1 MVRAMETTCGADGRD
16 WITAIMTRSVRDD
29 NGRSV
34 SGLGPTCRGR
44 EQSAIAASALRIPR
58 AEDRESQDSDGNVF
72 RCRFCV
78 VEVERFKLADG
89 TLRSF
94 ASRAT

>member
-1 MVRAMETTCGADGRD
+1 
-16 WITAIMTRSVRDD
+16 
-29 NGRSV
+29 V
-34 SGLGPTCRGR
+34 SGLGPTSPGR
-44 EQSAIAASALRIPR
+44 EQSAIVPFALRIHH
-58 AEDRESQDSDGNVF
+58 AGDREPQDSMATFF

-78 VEVERFKLADG
+78 VEMEWFNLADG

>member
-1 MVRAMETTCGADGRD
+1 MDAIGSPPLWPEAPATTTDA
-16 WITAIMTRSVRDD
+16 
-29 NGRSV
+29 V
-34 SGLGPTCRGR
+34 SGLHPTCRGR
-44 EQSAIAASALRIPR
+44 EQSAIAASALRIAR
-58 AEDRESQDSDGNVF
+58 AEDRASQDSDGNDF
-72 RCRFCV
+72 RCQFCV

>member
-1 MVRAMETTCGADGRD
+1 MATF
-16 WITAIMTRSVRDD
+16 
-29 NGRSV
+29 
-34 SGLGPTCRGR
+34 
-44 EQSAIAASALRIPR
+44 
-58 AEDRESQDSDGNVF
+58 F

-78 VEVERFKLADG
+78 VEMEWFNLADG

>member
-1 MVRAMETTCGADGRD
+1 
-16 WITAIMTRSVRDD
+16 
-29 NGRSV
+29 V
-34 SGLGPTCRGR
+34 SGLGPTSPGR
-44 EQSAIAASALRIPR
+44 EQSAIVRTHCGFIMR
-58 AEDRESQDSDGNVF
+58 GDRESQDSMATFF

-78 VEVERFKLADG
+78 VEMERFKLADG